1 MPPFNRGK
9 KWLVW
14 PRTASRGIDLADVPQ
29 HIATDYEEA
38 FIVLDTSAKASAA
51 LSRRILQMLLR
62 EQGGVKKSDL
72 EKEITEF
79 IAQAGVPSDIAQSVD
94 AVRHIGNFSA
104 HPIKSTSTGEIVE
117 VEPGEAEWNLETIE
131 ALFDHFFTK
140 PKKLEERREAL
151 NKKLGDAGKPALK

>member
-1 MPPFNRGK
+1 
-9 KWLVW
+9 
-14 PRTASRGIDLADVPQ
+14 
-29 HIATDYEEA
+29 
-38 FIVLDTSAKASAA
+38 
-51 LSRRILQMLLR
+51 MLLR